1 MREDGELDLGARGEL
16 DPEAAGDLEAAR
28 EALRARERLLGRLA
42 EALAIGVLE
51 LDTSGR
57 VVYANDRLDD
67 IFGSARAATLDEQLT
82 TVLDRDR
89 PVALAAFEAVVH
101 DGVDRDV
108 DVALGPLWAEDAEVH
123 LCTLRLRALTG
134 DDGAVAGVV
143 VCATEGTE
151 PVSTRHEL
159 HLRATFDTLTRCHN
173 RESTLAALE
182 AMLAGSDEWARPAAI
197 FVDLDHFRE
206 LNEGRGHDAGDEFL
220 GVVARRLR
228 NAVREDD
235 VVGRM
240 GGDQFVVVCP
250 GVATAAEAVRTAV
263 RIAASLS
270 HEVQLKNARI
280 GSRAS
285 IGVAWSNGSD
295 TDAGA
300 LLAKSET
307 AMRESKRQRRG
318 EAGAVHALA
327 APGAARAWLGAR
339 GGQRAGGHCSVISVI
354 SATGSPTWY
363 VTPSSAIRRSRP
375 GTGHSISL
383 VTLSVSIS

>member
-1 MREDGELDLGARGEL
+1 MGERVDTSSVREDGELDLGARGEL

-307 AMRESKRQRRG
+307 AMRESKRRG
-318 EAGAVHALA
+318 AGRPVLF
-327 APGAARAWLGAR
+327 
-339 GGQRAGGHCSVISVI
+339 
-354 SATGSPTWY
+354 
-363 VTPSSAIRRSRP
+363 TPSLLQAPP
-375 GTGHSISL
+375 GPG
-383 VTLSVSIS
+383 

>member
-1 MREDGELDLGARGEL
+1 MR
-16 DPEAAGDLEAAR
+16 AAGDLDPETEDDLETTR
-28 EALRARERLLGRLA
+28 GALRARDRLLGRVA
-42 EALAIGVLE
+42 EALAVGVLE
-51 LDTSGR
+51 LDTFGR
-57 VVYANDRLDD
+57 VVYANDLLDD
-67 IFGSARAATLDEQLT
+67 IFGSSGAATLDEQRA

-89 PVALAAFEAVVH
+89 PVTMAAFEAVVH

-108 DVALGPLWAEDAEVH
+108 DVAVRPPWAEDAEVR
-123 LCTLRLRALTG
+123 LYTLRLRALTG
-134 DDGAVAGVV
+134 DDGAVTGVV
-143 VCATEGTE
+143 ACVTEGTE
-151 PVSTRHEL
+151 PVSTRDEL

-173 RESTLAALE
+173 RESTVAALE

-197 FVDLDHFRE
+197 FVDLDHFKE

-270 HEVQLKNARI
+270 HEVQLKTARI

-285 IGVAWSNGSD
+285 IGVAWSSGSD
-295 TDAGA
+295 NDADA

-307 AMRESKRQRRG
+307 AMRESKRRG
-318 EAGAVHALA
+318 AGRPVLF
-327 APGAARAWLGAR
+327 
-339 GGQRAGGHCSVISVI
+339 
-354 SATGSPTWY
+354 
-363 VTPSSAIRRSRP
+363 TPSLLQVPP
-375 GTGHSISL
+375 GPGETPGL
-383 VTLSVSIS
+383 G